1 MADVLDNDLAMA
13 RATDLVALLRCRA
26 IGAEELLDLH
36 LDRVERLNSSVNAVV
51 VVDAERARAAARR
64 FDAEGPG
71 EGTGLLAGLPMT
83 VKETWGAQGLP
94 TTVGLPFLANN
105 VSSEDSRPVA
115 RLRAEGAVIFGKTNV
130 PIGGADHQT
139 DNPIYGLTRNPW
151 DLSRTVGGSSGG
163 AAAALAMGL
172 TPLELGS
179 DIGGSIRIPAHMC
192 GLFSHKGSYGL
203 IPTLGHVP
211 PMPEVKVEPDL
222 SVAGPLAR
230 NAADLELGL
239 DALTRAGPHAPPSRH
254 ERLADFRIAIWTGD
268 LPYAAS
274 AETRAAIDE
283 IARALSATG
292 ATVSLTA
299 RPDFDPMVSLE
310 TYIRSLFSIVL
321 GGQPFRVDGAERA
334 TLGHD
339 ALWYADV
346 MEQCASGSGPSWQA
360 LLDARRVLKAAWAS
374 FFRSWDAIICPVFPT
389 TAFEHDLS
397 GEGIGAQLHRRRQV
411 DGQSH
416 VYLSQLS
423 WPSLATVADLPATVV
438 PVPRKA
444 GELPLGLQMIGPFM
458 EDRTTVRLAALIE
471 AELDYRFH
479 APPLLASTAP
489 AA

>member
-1 MADVLDNDLAMA
+1 MAEVLDSDLAMA
-13 RATDLVALLRCRA
+13 RATDLVAMLRGRR

-36 LDRVERLNSSVNAVV
+36 LARVERLNPPVNAVV
-51 VVDAERARAAARR
+51 TLDFDRARTAARH
-64 FDAEGPG
+64 FDAQAAG
-71 EGTGLLAGLPMT
+71 EERGQLGGLPMT
-83 VKETWGAQGLP
+83 VKETWGMAGMR
-94 TTVGLPFLANN
+94 TTVGLPFLADN
-105 VSSEDSRPVA
+105 VSAEDSRPVA
-115 RLRAEGAVIFGKTNV
+115 RLRGQGAVIFGKTNV

-139 DNPIYGLTRNPW
+139 ANPIYGLTRNPW

-163 AAAALAMGL
+163 AAAALATGL

-192 GLFSHKGSYGL
+192 GLFGHKGSFGL

-211 PMPEVKVEPDL
+211 PMPEVKVEPEL
-222 SVAGPLAR
+222 SVAGPMAR

-254 ERLADFRIAIWTGD
+254 ERLADFRIALWTGD

-274 AETRAAIDE
+274 AETIAAMDDL
-283 IARALSATG
+283 AQALSARG
-292 ATVSLTA
+292 AKVSTTA
-299 RPDFDPMVSLE
+299 RPPFDAMSSLE

-321 GGQPFRVDGAERA
+321 GGQPFRVDEAERA
-334 TLGHD
+334 ELGHD

-346 MEQCASGSGPSWQA
+346 LEQCANGSGPSWQA
-360 LLDARRVLKAAWAS
+360 LSDARAALKAAWAT
-374 FFRSWDAIICPVFPT
+374 FFQSWDAIVCPVFPT

-397 GEGIGAQLHRRRQV
+397 GEGIAAQLHRRRMV
-411 DGQSH
+411 DGESH

-444 GELPLGLQMIGPFM
+444 GELPLGLQLIGPFM
-458 EDRTTVRLAALIE
+458 EDRTTVRLSALLE
-471 AELDYRFH
+471 AELDCCFR
-479 APPLLASTAP
+479 APPLLN
-489 AA
+489 